1 MYWWSRYEVTV
12 GGCKEGCAHCSCNSW
27 KVEGHASK
35 EENEPGQ
42 LQVSTIY
49 FAIQY
54 RFRLMT
60 FVLLLL

>member
-42 LQVSTIY
+42 LQVSTFI
-49 FAIQY
+49 
-54 RFRLMT
+54 L
-60 FVLLLL
+60 